1 MARKRGRKRSYRGIR
16 AGRLKLRASADTL
29 LSEEKKVEAELKEVE
44 KQEVALGKKES
55 EIEREERKIENQNE
69 NIERIEEQIKH
80 EVTERP
86 LRKFSIKDVNKGIV
100 GAFIGVVAHFAFIY
114 SKEIAKEIS
123 VAKATII
130 IVFSYLLIVILMYET
145 GYREIKEKKL
155 LGIFPTRA
163 TIIFGTSL
171 VVVIL
176 IFFMFNQINL
186 NDPVGLYKQLAVTSV
201 LASLGAGTADLI
213 GRH

>member
-1 MARKRGRKRSYRGIR
+1 MARKRGAKQRSRNASERK
-16 AGRLKLRASADTL
+16 L

-44 KQEVALGKKES
+44 KQEAALGRKES
-55 EIEREERKIENQNE
+55 EIELEERKIENQNE
-69 NIERIEEQIKH
+69 KIERIEEQIKH
-80 EVTERP
+80 EVTEKP
-86 LRKFSIKDVNKGIV
+86 LRKFSFKDVNKGIV
-100 GAFIGVVAHFAFIY
+100 GAFIGVVAHFAFVY

-123 VAKATII
+123 ITKATII

-145 GYREIKEKKL
+145 GYREIREKRM
-155 LGIFPTRA
+155 LGILPTRA
-163 TIIFGTSL
+163 TIMFGTSL
-171 VVVIL
+171 LVVLL
-176 IFFMFNQINL
+176 IFFLFNQINL